1 MPEFFQR
8 SLTGAVFAAVVLGA
22 VWVHPWANVGLWTL
36 VAVLGYLEW
45 LRPGNYALGTR
56 VLVGAWLL
64 TCAAAMGFA
73 AWDAEAG
80 YDAKAVTGW
89 ILMVWANDTFAY
101 LTGRL
106 WGRTKLMPAVSP
118 GKTWEGFA
126 GGLIG
131 SGLVAAAV
139 FGPGELAAGAAV
151 AVLATA
157 GDLTQSAW
165 KRRHGLKDSGTL
177 LPGHGGI
184 LDRFDG
190 FVYVA
195 PAFAVWNAFL
205 Y

>member
-1 MPEFFQR
+1 MPEFITR
-8 SLTGAVFAAVVLGA
+8 AITGVVFAAVVLGA
-22 VWVHPWANVGLWTL
+22 VWVHPVANAALWLL
-36 VAVLGYLEW
+36 VALLGYLEW
-45 LRPGNYALGTR
+45 RRVGTYAPTAQI
-56 VLVGAWLL
+56 LVGAWLL
-64 TCAAAMGFA
+64 MCGLSMGFA
-73 AWDAEAG
+73 AWDMEAG

-89 ILMVWANDTFAY
+89 IVMVWANDTFAY

-106 WGRTKLMPAVSP
+106 WGRTKLMPTVSP

-131 SGLVAAAV
+131 AGLVAAAV
-139 FGPGELAAGAAV
+139 FGPGELVAGAAV

-157 GDLTQSAW
+157 GDLTESAW